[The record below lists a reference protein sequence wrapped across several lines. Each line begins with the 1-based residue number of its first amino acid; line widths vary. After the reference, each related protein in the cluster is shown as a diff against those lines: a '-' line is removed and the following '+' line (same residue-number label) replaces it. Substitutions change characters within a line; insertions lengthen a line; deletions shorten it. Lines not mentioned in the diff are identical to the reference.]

1 LTGEVEFVPC
11 FEISLAVKH
20 PERDGFCVAFNGEAE
35 GFLLFDRKVAGE

>member
-1 LTGEVEFVPC
+1 
-11 FEISLAVKH
+11 LAVKH